1 MAHNSPRWQK
11 WKVSDH
17 ARDRGDTYA
26 DENLG
31 MQVSTRRNYLNG
43 RPSKAINQNRNPKS
57 KLVTPHSPRTS
68 SVAPDFRVQLSM
80 VYTDNFYTTDPKGE
94 HALQQGYQFLGIAC
108 YVFSTQV
115 NGTIPVYRSFIP
127 RSGDHFYTTSR
138 DEFDNFVHLWG
149 YTAEHIAWFM
159 FGERQSRST
168 VLTRYFNEGTGDH
181 VYCTDA
187 NTSKVADFVA
197 YRTQAVAGYVL
208 DDSKYT
214 LDDTRVVPLYWWYY
228 RGPEE
233 IAREVSSAKVNR

>member
-1 MAHNSPRWQK
+1 
-11 WKVSDH
+11 
-17 ARDRGDTYA
+17 
-26 DENLG
+26 
-31 MQVSTRRNYLNG
+31 
-43 RPSKAINQNRNPKS
+43 
-57 KLVTPHSPRTS
+57 
-68 SVAPDFRVQLSM
+68 M

-94 HALQQGYQFLGIAC
+94 HALQHGYQFLGVAC

-115 NGTIPVYRSFIP
+115 KDTIPVYRSFKP
-127 RSGDHFYTTSR
+127 RSGDHYYTTSR
-138 DEFDNFVHLWG
+138 DEFDNSVHLWG

-197 YRTQAVAGYVL
+197 YRAQVVAGYVL

-233 IAREVSSAKVNR
+233 ISREVSSAKVNR